1 MDAFWDDF
9 SSFFV
14 QLQRH
19 LLTNDAVLADHL
31 ATRAYDYVHVA
42 SVMRS
47 RLHRAAIEAGINGST
62 AQNEGLLHEIVEDL
76 SVVINEVEDL
86 VHHLESAAPDQIQGG
101 ESACLS
107 LDTTITG
114 NPGRPSYIISPS
126 QIEDM
131 AALGLNFEQMSRI
144 LGISCRT
151 LRRHRQSL
159 DMPIGGS
166 RYSDI
171 SDEDLDMLVT
181 SILNVYSNACIIV
194 VVGYFCHFFFT
205 FV

>member
-86 VHHLESAAPDQIQGG
+86 VHHLESTAPDQIQGG
-101 ESACLS
+101 GVRLS
-107 LDTTITG
+107 L
-114 NPGRPSYIISPS
+114 PGHNSY
-126 QIEDM
+126 
-131 AALGLNFEQMSRI
+131 
-144 LGISCRT
+144 
-151 LRRHRQSL
+151 RQSRKTVIHYL
-159 DMPIGGS
+159 S
-166 RYSDI
+166 
-171 SDEDLDMLVT
+171 L
-181 SILNVYSNACIIV
+181 SN
-194 VVGYFCHFFFT
+194 
-205 FV
+205 